1 MKKNVFVLAVIVVL
15 ISLLTLSTAL
25 AAGKNGQA
33 GKSKVGHLYLYEKD
47 STKADPVTG
56 AWPIVE
62 GGAWGKM
69 NYKLLG
75 DTFKQFVFNGHEL
88 PAGVEYKLIAY
99 KEPWPGEGLIIL
111 GSGTSNE
118 YGDVHIMGTSGA
130 LPVSEYPTQ
139 TSNEYNDCGSKIW
152 LVLADDVTAGGM
164 VGWRP
169 DAYLFEGD
177 LIYFACPQ

>member
-33 GKSKVGHLYLYEKD
+33 GKSKVGHLYLYEK
-47 STKADPVTG
+47 SPVEKD

-75 DTFKQFVFNGHEL
+75 NTLDFVFNGHEL
-88 PAGVEYKLIAY
+88 PIGQKYKLIAY
-99 KEPWPGEGLIIL
+99 KEPWPAVGLMIL
-111 GSGTSNE
+111 GSGTTNE

-130 LPVSEYPTQ
+130 LPVSVYPESTPAS
-139 TSNEYNDCGSKIW
+139 TEYNGCGTKIW
-152 LVLADDVTAGGM
+152 LVLAEDVGDGVMGG
-164 VGWRP
+164 VWRP

-177 LIYFACPQ
+177 LIYFACPLTP